1 MICLNIRHN
10 TNNNYEEHPIV
21 KIVYDLTWEFKNIF
35 TTKSVENFDHCIE
48 KMKNTNIQEFK
59 SFTNGLAR
67 DIEAV
72 RNAVTYENN
81 NGLAEGS
88 INKLKLIKRIMYGR
102 CKFSTLRTK
111 ILLLE
116 RMRLFN

>member
-1 MICLNIRHN
+1 
-10 TNNNYEEHPIV
+10 
-21 KIVYDLTWEFKNIF
+21 
-35 TTKSVENFDHCIE
+35 
-48 KMKNTNIQEFK
+48 MKNTNIQEFK

-88 INKLKLIKRIMYGR
+88 INKLKLIKRIM
-102 CKFSTLRTK
+102 
-111 ILLLE
+111 
-116 RMRLFN
+116 

>member
-1 MICLNIRHN
+1 MNIRHN

-59 SFTNGLAR
+59 SFANGLAV

-102 CKFSTLRTK
+102 YKFSTLRTK

>member
-1 MICLNIRHN
+1 M
-10 TNNNYEEHPIV
+10 
-21 KIVYDLTWEFKNIF
+21 F
-35 TTKSVENFDHCIE
+35 TTKSVENLNHCI
-48 KMKNTNIQEFK
+48 KKIKNTNILEFK
-59 SFTNGLAR
+59 NFTNGLAR

-102 CKFSTLRTK
+102 CKFSTLRTT

>member
-1 MICLNIRHN
+1 MHIRHN

-21 KIVYDLTWEFKNIF
+21 KIVYNLTWEFKNIF
-35 TTKSVENFDHCIE
+35 TTKSVENLDHCI
-48 KMKNTNIQEFK
+48 KKIKNTNIQEFK

-102 CKFSTLRTK
+102 YKFSTLRTK

>member
-1 MICLNIRHN
+1 M
-10 TNNNYEEHPIV
+10 V

-35 TTKSVENFDHCIE
+35 TTKSVENLDHCIE
-48 KMKNTNIQEFK
+48 KIKNTNTQEFK

-88 INKLKLIKRIMYGR
+88 INKFKLIKRIMYGR